1 MSQKSNTEVKKTF
14 FIREMVR
21 NNLTKSEIESINFT
35 IPKLNQRHEF
45 YNFNSN

>member
-1 MSQKSNTEVKKTF
+1 MSQNSNIVVKKTF

-21 NNLTKSEIESINFT
+21 KQITMSEIESINFT
-35 IPKLNQRHEF
+35 IPKLKQRHEF